1 MSVKGEDKPE
11 QEVAKLDVADAA
23 PIKHEHHTNSHD
35 HQQQQQQQQSS
46 VRMTAASAEV
56 DPLQNGHPADLEARP
71 HLLDSAL
78 SGPAPLE
85 AADKT
90 QGRSMPKQPP
100 REAGVGLAGTRE
112 RSPAQGVV
120 NGQAHWAQHGQLL
133 GADPTAK
140 GSSPVGHGTSNHQG
154 LQSGMQAD
162 TPMREAS
169 TVNVGAV
176 GAVKD
181 EEVQQ
186 GSGVGFQEEEDS
198 TMVEVDVMD
207 PVNAYVKV
215 EKEPLAWQSA
225 NVESGQAAVKMDVN
239 VDVGHRQASP
249 PAHATSSELGK
260 VTAGHCQPLHPS
272 RWCHAAS
279 GVKVAF
285 ALTVLCCPCAAF
297 SCSML
302 SAWQTHRNSRR
313 CVILKEL
320 AMCTLL
326 CLTAAK
332 PSDAK
337 IYTRERRICF
347 LSQSSQP
354 GLPRLHPSLYPP
366 PHPVQH
372 DCSLLLLHLSPIAC
386 ILQRRD
392 MIVPSCALI
401 LCCPT
406 GWQGCAEKQGSLK
419 VVL

>member
-11 QEVAKLDVADAA
+11 QDVSKLDVADAA
-23 PIKHEHHTNSHD
+23 PIKHEHHRSSHD
-35 HQQQQQQQQSS
+35 QQQQQQQQQSS

-56 DPLQNGHPADLEARP
+56 DPMQNGHPADLEARP
-71 HLLDSAL
+71 QLLDLPL

-85 AADKT
+85 ALDKT
-90 QGRSMPKQPP
+90 QGRSMSQQPAY
-100 REAGVGLAGTRE
+100 EAGDGSARTRE

-140 GSSPVGHGTSNHQG
+140 GSSPVGHGTTIGSDRQG
-154 LQSGMQAD
+154 LQSGMQAG

-169 TVNVGAV
+169 TVNVGTV

-181 EEVQQ
+181 EDVQQ
-186 GSGVGFQEEEDS
+186 GSGVGFQEEDNP
-198 TMVEVDVMD
+198 MVEVDVMD

-215 EKEPLAWQSA
+215 EREPLAWQPT
-225 NVESGQAAVKMDVN
+225 NIDSGQAAVKMD

-249 PAHATSSELGK
+249 PARATSSELGK
-260 VTAGHCQPLHPS
+260 VTAGHCQPLHNS
-272 RWCHAAS
+272 RRCHAVF
-279 GVKVAF
+279 GVKFAS
-285 ALTVLCCPCAAF
+285 ALTVLHCPYAAF
-297 SCSML
+297 FSSVL
-302 SAWQTHRNSRR
+302 SAWQIHHNSRQ
-313 CVILKEL
+313 CVVLKEL
-320 AMCTLL
+320 AMCILL
-326 CLTAAK
+326 SLTAAK

-337 IYTRERRICF
+337 IYTRGRGICF

-386 ILQRRD
+386 FLQRRD
-392 MIVPSCALI
+392 MLDPTCAPI

-406 GWQGCAEKQGSLK
+406 GWRGCVEKQGSLK